1 MERCNE
7 YEKLNAPSDF
17 VASSVSKGSQRTL
30 MPPSHFTASTQSAS
44 IIVPGT
50 VTGQGTTP
58 IKWVTH
64 ATTPPSDSG
73 PANPWLTMAQAKQE
87 ILELH
92 RENQRI
98 LMLQGDRSRG
108 TKSTEDSAHSIAR
121 SGVRGE
127 QASRWETEWRLDTER
142 FRAES
147 ERLKGQVEALKE
159 VAGKQR
165 EEMRD
170 KETSLNRQSH
180 EMEAMREELYKT
192 KTELSQVSVELVQK
206 REDKERLSTQ
216 LEMLERKSG
225 EEAERLRREVERSRQ
240 ETHRL
245 TRQADTARMQ
255 AGEEAKQELQKLNKQ
270 LEESHRRH
278 ETQLQQLTATHDAE
292 LSTVRQTSSEVQ
304 ERLCHLSQEVTHLK
318 CCLLEVSAERDGLKE
333 QLSQMGNAFETQS
346 ATLQSL
352 RNYIGQLTPERGLEE
367 KLTETIQTLNREKE
381 ALQVITELLTVRLN
395 SVNDILALQEEEMT
409 LSDPLLKAG
418 SKATRVL
425 RCWREKVFMLLVQL
439 RSKDIELRGEKDKLL
454 STISSLEQEVKKEK
468 YQSSVFQHSLQD
480 RTAELELERVARE
493 AMEQDVDTTKR
504 ENTELKS
511 WSQEAEAG
519 LRTMTE
525 DAQRF
530 SQAFEAKM
538 SEVETVQTRL
548 NSFGQRLTF
557 AKRRVDTIQGLM
569 MRKEALRRVQ
579 QATKAANPV
588 SERAA
593 VTELQAELASACE
606 ERDKLRQELKRTPE
620 LIESAL
626 ADVREQFDSEV
637 RQLRQAAERS
647 RGEAQE
653 AQAAREEAQQ
663 RLQEAHTQLEES
675 NLNLEQLHAQL
686 ISQQEASDRA
696 LRERVS
702 ETEDHCAQQ
711 LRVMESQLNTARRE
725 HTKAV
730 VALRQFERQAERE
743 REQEREAQCLQ
754 SEHTKREILD
764 LQKLLQ
770 EKDRDR
776 NLLLA
781 TVRERGLMSEYK
793 AARTTA
799 LQTSVALEEQQQR
812 PSRKSNTLR
821 AKDQPQTREQPQF
834 VREWTLQDSLLSVLG
849 DLRTLSA
856 AVVHSSEDDAE
867 EEGHGD
873 RVRYSRTRGDDSL
886 K

>member
-7 YEKLNAPSDF
+7 DEKLNAPSDF
-17 VASSVSKGSQRTL
+17 VASKGSQRTL

-50 VTGQGTTP
+50 VTGRGTTP

-121 SGVRGE
+121 SGARGE

-159 VAGKQR
+159 VAGRQR

-170 KETSLNRQSH
+170 KETYLNRQSH
-180 EMEAMREELYKT
+180 EVEAMREELYKT

-225 EEAERLRREVERSRQ
+225 EEAERLRSEVERSGQ

-245 TRQADTARMQ
+245 TREADTARLQ

-270 LEESHRRH
+270 LEESYRRH
-278 ETQLQQLTATHDAE
+278 EIQLQQLTATHDTE
-292 LSTVRQTSSEVQ
+292 LSRVRQASSEVQ

-367 KLTETIQTLNREKE
+367 KLTETIQTL
-381 ALQVITELLTVRLN
+381 
-395 SVNDILALQEEEMT
+395 
-409 LSDPLLKAG
+409 SDPLLKAG
-418 SKATRVL
+418 PKGTRVL

-439 RSKDIELRGEKDKLL
+439 RSRDIELRGEKDKLH

-468 YQSSVFQHSLQD
+468 YQSNVFQHSLQD

-493 AMEQDVDTTKR
+493 AVEQDVLTTKR

-675 NLNLEQLHAQL
+675 NLNLEQIHAQL
-686 ISQQEASDRA
+686 ISQKEDSDRA
-696 LRERVS
+696 LQERVS

-754 SEHTKREILD
+754 SEHTKREIQD

-770 EKDRDR
+770 EKDKDR
-776 NLLLA
+776 NLLLV

-799 LQTSVALEEQQQR
+799 QQTSVALEEQQQR

-821 AKDQPQTREQPQF
+821 AKNQPQTR
-834 VREWTLQDSLLSVLG
+834 DSLLSVLG

>member
-7 YEKLNAPSDF
+7 DEKLNAPSDF

-50 VTGQGTTP
+50 VTGRGTTP

-73 PANPWLTMAQAKQE
+73 PANPWLTMAQAKKE

-98 LMLQGDRSRG
+98 LMLQGDCSRG
-108 TKSTEDSAHSIAR
+108 TESTEDSAHSIAR
-121 SGVRGE
+121 SGARGE

-159 VAGKQR
+159 VGGRQR

-170 KETSLNRQSH
+170 KETYLNRQSH

-206 REDKERLSTQ
+206 REDKERLGTQASTQTSSLFTTLTLYWTMPALCGVQ

-245 TRQADTARMQ
+245 TREADTARLQ

-270 LEESHRRH
+270 LEESHWRH
-278 ETQLQQLTATHDAE
+278 ETQLQQLTATHDTE

-304 ERLCHLSQEVTHLK
+304 ERLCHLSKEVTHLK

-367 KLTETIQTLNREKE
+367 KLTETIQTL
-381 ALQVITELLTVRLN
+381 
-395 SVNDILALQEEEMT
+395 
-409 LSDPLLKAG
+409 SDPLLKAG
-418 SKATRVL
+418 PKGTRVL

-439 RSKDIELRGEKDKLL
+439 RSKDMELRGERDKLH

-468 YQSSVFQHSLQD
+468 YQSNVFQHSLQD

-493 AMEQDVDTTKR
+493 AVEQDMTTTKR

-525 DAQRF
+525 DTQRF

-579 QATKAANPV
+579 QATKAAN
-588 SERAA
+588 SELAA
-593 VTELQAELASACE
+593 VTELQAELSSACE
-606 ERDKLRQELKRTPE
+606 ERDKLGQELKRTPE

-675 NLNLEQLHAQL
+675 NLNLEKLHAQL
-686 ISQQEASDRA
+686 ISQQEDSDRA
-696 LRERVS
+696 LQERVS

-730 VALRQFERQAERE
+730 VALRQFERQAKRE

-754 SEHTKREILD
+754 SEHTKREIQD
-764 LQKLLQ
+764 LQKILQ
-770 EKDRDR
+770 EKDKDR

-793 AARTTA
+793 AARNTA
-799 LQTSVALEEQQQR
+799 LQTSVALEQQQR

-821 AKDQPQTREQPQF
+821 AKDQPQTR
-834 VREWTLQDSLLSVLG
+834 DSLLSVLG

-867 EEGHGD
+867 EGYGD
-873 RVRYSRTRGDDSL
+873 RVRHSRTRGDDSL

>member
-7 YEKLNAPSDF
+7 DEKLNAPSDF

-180 EMEAMREELYKT
+180 EMEVMREELYKT

-245 TRQADTARMQ
+245 TRQADTARLQ

-278 ETQLQQLTATHDAE
+278 ETQLQQLTATHDTE
-292 LSTVRQTSSEVQ
+292 LSTVKQMSSEVQ

-318 CCLLEVSAERDGLKE
+318 CCLLELSAERDGLKE
-333 QLSQMGNAFETQS
+333 QLSQMGTAFETQS

-381 ALQVITELLTVRLN
+381 ALQVTTELLTVRLN

-418 SKATRVL
+418 PKATRVL

-439 RSKDIELRGEKDKLL
+439 RSKDIELRGEKDTLL

-606 ERDKLRQELKRTPE
+606 ESDKLRQELKRTPE

-770 EKDRDR
+770 EKDKDR

-799 LQTSVALEEQQQR
+799 LQTSVALKEQQQR

-821 AKDQPQTREQPQF
+821 AKDQPQTR
-834 VREWTLQDSLLSVLG
+834 DSLLSVLG

-873 RVRYSRTRGDDSL
+873 RGLTA
-886 K
+886 

>member
-7 YEKLNAPSDF
+7 DEKLNAPSDF
-17 VASSVSKGSQRTL
+17 VASKGSQRTL

-50 VTGQGTTP
+50 VTGRGTTP

-73 PANPWLTMAQAKQE
+73 PANSWLTMAQAKQE

-121 SGVRGE
+121 SGARGE
-127 QASRWETEWRLDTER
+127 QASRWETEWRLDTEC

-159 VAGKQR
+159 VAGRQR

-170 KETSLNRQSH
+170 KETYLNRQSH
-180 EMEAMREELYKT
+180 EMEVMREELYKT

-225 EEAERLRREVERSRQ
+225 EEAERLRSEVERSGQ

-245 TRQADTARMQ
+245 TREADTARLQ

-270 LEESHRRH
+270 LEESYRRH
-278 ETQLQQLTATHDAE
+278 EIQLQQLTATHDTE
-292 LSTVRQTSSEVQ
+292 LSTVRQASSEVQ
-304 ERLCHLSQEVTHLK
+304 EGLCHLSQEVTHLK

-381 ALQVITELLTVRLN
+381 ALQVTTELLTVRLN
-395 SVNDILALQEEEMT
+395 SVNDILALQEEEMVEKT

-418 SKATRVL
+418 PKGTRVL

-439 RSKDIELRGEKDKLL
+439 RSRDIELRGEKDQLH

-468 YQSSVFQHSLQD
+468 YQSNVFQHSLQD

-493 AMEQDVDTTKR
+493 AVEQDVVTTKR

-519 LRTMTE
+519 LRIMTE

-569 MRKEALRRVQ
+569 MRKEALWRVQ

-626 ADVREQFDSEV
+626 ADVREQS
-637 RQLRQAAERS
+637 
-647 RGEAQE
+647 
-653 AQAAREEAQQ
+653 
-663 RLQEAHTQLEES
+663 LQ
-675 NLNLEQLHAQL
+675 
-686 ISQQEASDRA
+686 
-696 LRERVS
+696 ERVS
-702 ETEDHCAQQ
+702 ETEDHCTQQ

-754 SEHTKREILD
+754 SEHTKREIQD

-770 EKDRDR
+770 EKDKDR
-776 NLLLA
+776 NLLLV

-799 LQTSVALEEQQQR
+799 QQTSVALEEQQQR

-821 AKDQPQTREQPQF
+821 AKNQPQTR
-834 VREWTLQDSLLSVLG
+834 DSLLSVLG

-873 RVRYSRTRGDDSL
+873 RVRHSRTRGDDSL